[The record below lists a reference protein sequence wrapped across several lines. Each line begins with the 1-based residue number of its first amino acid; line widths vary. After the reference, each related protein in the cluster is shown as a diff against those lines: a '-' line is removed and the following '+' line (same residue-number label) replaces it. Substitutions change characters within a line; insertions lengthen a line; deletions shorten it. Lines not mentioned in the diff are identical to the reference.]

1 MSKLS
6 NQDQASQITEPE
18 LGLNFFARLSADH
31 FQGKSWLV
39 YKDGD
44 LKKKKKTHLK
54 NKNTRATTPII
65 FFSIPS
71 KDKRIELL

>member
-1 MSKLS
+1 MRVSKLS

-39 YKDGD
+39 YKDGN
-44 LKKKKKTHLK
+44 LKKKKKK
-54 NKNTRATTPII
+54 
-65 FFSIPS
+65 
-71 KDKRIELL
+71 